1 MDVLRINSRG
11 DLVAHLQKQL
21 IALGYK
27 ISSDGIFGKATQE
40 AVIHFQRQNG
50 LTSDGI
56 VGALTWSML
65 NSKSSS
71 LGKTKT
77 ISQNGVNFIKGFE
90 GLRLK
95 AYDDGVG
102 VITIGYGTTRYPN
115 GHKVQLGDT
124 CTEKEAEQYLA
135 NDLAKFEKAVNE
147 AIKVPVNQ
155 NQYDALVSFTYNVGI
170 GGFTKSTALRLLNA
184 GDYTGC
190 AKALLAW
197 NKGTV
202 NGKLIELKGLTR
214 RRNAEKDLFLK

>member
-1 MDVLRINSRG
+1 MNTLKINSRG
-11 DLVAHLQKQL
+11 DLVVHLQKKL
-21 IALGYK
+21 VSLGYK
-27 ISSDGIFGKATQE
+27 LNPDGIFGNATKE
-40 AVIHFQRQNG
+40 AVVHFQRQNG

-65 NSKSSS
+65 NSKTSS

-77 ISQNGVNFIKGFE
+77 ISQNGINLIKSFE

-124 CTEKEAEQYLA
+124 CTEKQAEQYLA
-135 NDLAKFEKAVNE
+135 NDLVKFEKAVNDL
-147 AIKVPVNQ
+147 IKVPVNQ
-155 NQYDALVSFTYNVGI
+155 NQYDAIVSFTYNVGI
-170 GGFTKSTALRLLNA
+170 GALSTSTVLKLLNS
-184 GDYTGC
+184 GDYLGC
-190 AKALLAW
+190 AKALLSW
-197 NKGTV
+197 NKGRV
-202 NGKLIELKGLTR
+202 NGKLVELGGLTR

>member
-1 MDVLRINSRG
+1 MNTLKINSRG
-11 DLVAHLQKQL
+11 DLVVHLQKKL
-21 IALGYK
+21 VSLGYK
-27 ISSDGIFGKATQE
+27 LNPDGIFGNATKE
-40 AVIHFQRQNG
+40 AVVHFQRQNG

-65 NSKSSS
+65 NSKTSS

-77 ISQNGVNFIKGFE
+77 ISQNGINLIKSFE

-124 CTEKEAEQYLA
+124 CTEKQAEQYLA
-135 NDLAKFEKAVNE
+135 NDLVKFEKAVNDL
-147 AIKVPVNQ
+147 IKVPVNQ
-155 NQYDALVSFTYNVGI
+155 NQYDAIVSFTYNVGI
-170 GGFTKSTALRLLNA
+170 GALSTSTALKLLNS
-184 GDYTGC
+184 GDYLGC
-190 AKALLAW
+190 AKALLSW
-197 NKGTV
+197 NKGRV
-202 NGKLIELKGLTR
+202 NGKLVELGGLTR

>member
-1 MDVLRINSRG
+1 MDILRINSRG

-27 ISSDGIFGKATQE
+27 ISSDGIFGKATHE

-77 ISQNGVNFIKGFE
+77 ISQNGINFIKSFE

-124 CTEKEAEQYLA
+124 CTEKQAEQYLA
-135 NDLAKFEKAVNE
+135 NDLAKFEKSVNDL
-147 AIKVPVNQ
+147 IKVPVNQ
-155 NQYDALVSFTYNVGI
+155 NQYDALVSFTYNVGV
-170 GGFTKSTALRLLNA
+170 GGFAGSTALKLLNS

-190 AKALLAW
+190 AKALLSW
-197 NKGTV
+197 NKGRV
-202 NGKLIELKGLTR
+202 GGKLVEIDGLTR
-214 RRNAEKDLFLK
+214 RRKAEKDLFLK

>member
-1 MDVLRINSRG
+1 MDILKINSRG
-11 DLVAHLQKQL
+11 DLVIHLQKQL
-21 IALGYK
+21 ISLGYK
-27 ISSDGIFGKATQE
+27 ISPDGIFGKATQE

-65 NSKSSS
+65 NSKYSS

-77 ISQNGVNFIKGFE
+77 ISQNGINLIKSFE

-170 GGFTKSTALRLLNA
+170 GAFTKSTALRLLNA

-190 AKALLAW
+190 AKALLSW

-202 NGKLIELKGLTR
+202 NGKLVELKGLTR